1 MRLLTIGFTQKP
13 ASRFFELI
21 REQGA
26 QVVLDIR
33 LHPDGQLAGFAKR
46 ADLPYFLKELAN
58 CDYLHLPELA
68 PTEEI
73 MKGFRDGK
81 NWAEYEQQFETLMNA
96 RGIPESLDRTMLEN
110 KICCLLCSEAKP
122 THCHR
127 RLIAER
133 IARTWNDVEIVHL
146 S

>member
-21 REQGA
+21 REHGA

-46 ADLPYFLKELAN
+46 ADLPYFLKELAE
-58 CDYLHLPELA
+58 CDYLHVPELA

-73 MKGFRDGK
+73 MKGFREGK
-81 NWAEYEQQFETLMNA
+81 NWAGYERQFEMLMDE
-96 RGIPESLDRTMLEN
+96 RDIPGSLDRSMFKN
-110 KICCLLCSEAKP
+110 KTCCLLCSEAKP

-133 IARTWNDVEIVHL
+133 IARTWDDVDIVHL
-146 S
+146 T